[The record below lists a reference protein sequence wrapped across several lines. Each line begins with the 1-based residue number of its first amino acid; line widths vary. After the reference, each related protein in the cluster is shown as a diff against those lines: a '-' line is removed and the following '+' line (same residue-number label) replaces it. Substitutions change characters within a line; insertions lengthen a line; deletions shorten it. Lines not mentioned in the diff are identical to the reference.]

1 MRAVC
6 PNGAETRDP
15 ESRQSRADRQND
27 ASGVQLPPSR
37 PGIREYS
44 HKHAN
49 VMRAFLLAAATATAA
64 VGSGSAETRS
74 SCAVALTPLTPSSA
88 EPTVSIGT
96 DGGARTAG
104 ALLLDR
110 MYSTSGANDGL
121 FGDLVWT
128 LAAHEAK
135 IINAASLG
143 SSPSRRCRADTY
155 LEMPVDSIFGD

>member
-1 MRAVC
+1 MM
-6 PNGAETRDP
+6 
-15 ESRQSRADRQND
+15 ND
-27 ASGVQLPPSR
+27 VPDSVQPMTSGLSLVRISYNFL
-37 PGIREYS
+37 G
-44 HKHAN
+44 N

-64 VGSGSAETRS
+64 VGSGSAETRL
-74 SCAVALTPLTPSSA
+74 SCAVTLTPLTPSSA

-96 DGGARTAG
+96 DGDARTAG

-135 IINAASLG
+135 IVNAASLG